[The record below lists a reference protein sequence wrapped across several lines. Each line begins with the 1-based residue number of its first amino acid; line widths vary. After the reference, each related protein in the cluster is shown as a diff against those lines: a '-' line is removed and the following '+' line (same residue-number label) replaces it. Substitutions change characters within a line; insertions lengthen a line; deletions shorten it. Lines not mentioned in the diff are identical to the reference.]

1 MNQWHRFVRSV
12 THAWN
17 GIRHVLQTQR
27 NMKIHAVAAVIVL
40 LAAWWLE
47 IPRGDWMLVVFAIG
61 LVLSLETVN
70 TAIEAV
76 VDLVTPERHPLA
88 RIAKDASAGAVL
100 LAAIT
105 SVVIGLCVFGPPLMA
120 KWEAWISRT

>member
-1 MNQWHRFVRSV
+1 LNQWHRFVRSV